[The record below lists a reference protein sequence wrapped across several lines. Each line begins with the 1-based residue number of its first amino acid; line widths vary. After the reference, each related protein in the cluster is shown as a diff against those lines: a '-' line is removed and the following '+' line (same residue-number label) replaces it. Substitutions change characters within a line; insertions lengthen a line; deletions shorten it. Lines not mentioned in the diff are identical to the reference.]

1 MKSIITVVHVIAGT
15 VMHTRQTMHV
25 SGKHACD
32 HAVSLPVTLYVRQA
46 ANMTSYHT
54 IYLYAIP
61 QASIDM
67 ANATVTLCKH
77 LTFLPHYAPCHYPLF
92 QLLVALNATLF
103 QLDLISLSTQT
114 FYDTCIILLLAL
126 NPN

>member
-1 MKSIITVVHVIAGT
+1 
-15 VMHTRQTMHV
+15 MHV
-25 SGKHACD
+25 SGMHACN

-67 ANATVTLCKH
+67 ANATVTLGKH
-77 LTFLPHYAPCHYPLF
+77 LAFLPY
-92 QLLVALNATLF
+92 
-103 QLDLISLSTQT
+103 
-114 FYDTCIILLLAL
+114 YDTAL
-126 NPN
+126 YFS